1 MGAFIFSGG
10 EPWAFALRV
19 STALGFTL
27 YAEKIYKKPFQT
39 RIGKTVKI
47 ENSVLDLIFR
57 MCYNKGNQESL
68 PFIFSECFGTNGCPL
83 RKGCRGRVKAEYKI

>member
-1 MGAFIFSGG
+1 MGVFIFSGG

-57 MCYNKGNQESL
+57 MCYNENNQSFFRYFFKMLWNQRLSSREIAPMVLKS
-68 PFIFSECFGTNGCPL
+68 
-83 RKGCRGRVKAEYKI
+83 AM